1 MTTRVAEDS
10 GTPPVIEILNPNLFA
25 QLHALKT
32 QMSDAQWDKALLDFL
47 YGPPCLRRTDPRLFQ
62 FPAQCTVA
70 LILNQFFYPSLCAEK
85 VDKSQRLMHS
95 LIVD

>member
-47 YGPPCLRRTDPRLFQ
+47 
-62 FPAQCTVA
+62 
-70 LILNQFFYPSLCAEK
+70 
-85 VDKSQRLMHS
+85 
-95 LIVD
+95 